1 MRDGATQESR
11 PDVPAR
17 PPRQPWFHD
26 LVPVLSAPTQAWGP
40 VTGDITGHG
49 VEGYVHADVR
59 VLRRATVTV
68 AGADVVPVGHH
79 VRGAAEVEFA
89 AMLRGVGDCGADSTV
104 RLQRTRTVSPGE
116 VTERLVLRSWA
127 AGPVVLDVRADL
139 TADLTPMDT
148 IKRGRGVPAPAVSS
162 AEGAHAAGRAE
173 GGDGAD
179 GRLAWSD
186 ATTRVSLDAPG
197 ARVDVTDAA
206 IALSWRIE
214 LHAHGS
220 AEVSWRVSAARD
232 GMTDLAGAPSGP
244 AVSASGFTVQGDD
257 DRLAGLVARAL
268 SDLDGLRMSL
278 ARSPEDDFVAAGAPW
293 FFTVFGRDSLWA
305 ARMLLPVTTDLARGT
320 LRLLAA
326 VQGTCVDPL
335 AAEAPGK
342 IIHEIRAESF
352 EIDSMPGE
360 AVERS
365 LPPVYYGSID
375 ATLLWVLTLHDA
387 WRWGM
392 SREHVAEL
400 LPALERALAW
410 IPEHGDAD
418 GDGFLEYVDQ
428 SGTGLANQG
437 WKDSGDAIRDPDGT
451 LPAPPM
457 ALCEVQGYA
466 YAAALA
472 GAALLD
478 EFGRGGGE
486 RYRAWA
492 DPLRDSFRRTFWVE
506 DGWGRYPAVALDGD
520 KRPVASLTSN
530 IGHLLGTGLLN
541 PAEERLV
548 ADLLAS
554 PALFSGFGVRTMAA
568 GSPGYSPQ
576 GYHVGSVWPHDT
588 SICLAGMVAARHP
601 AAATVAAGLLDAVAA
616 FDGRP
621 PELFVGDD
629 RSEQEVPLPHP
640 AACFPQAWSSAA
652 VVHLLTTVAGL
663 RPEGGTLG
671 AHPVR
676 PWVFG
681 AMSLHGVRVGERT
694 FTVRIDPD
702 GTAVVEPAV

>member
-11 PDVPAR
+11 PDGPAR

-26 LVPVLSAPTQAWGP
+26 LVPVLSSPTQAWGP
-40 VTGDITGHG
+40 VTGDVTGHG

-79 VRGAAEVEFA
+79 VRGAADVAFA
-89 AMLRGVGDCGADSTV
+89 AMLRGVGDGGADSTV
-104 RLQRTRTVSPGE
+104 RLERTRTVSPGE
-116 VTERLVLRSWA
+116 VTERLVLSSWA

-148 IKRGRGVPAPAVSS
+148 IKRGRGAPAPAVSS
-162 AEGAHAAGRAE
+162 
-173 GGDGAD
+173 DAD
-179 GRLAWSD
+179 GSLEWSD
-186 ATTRVSLDAPG
+186 ATTRVSLVAPG
-197 ARVDVTDAA
+197 AGVDVTDAA
-206 IALSWRIE
+206 IALSWAVE

-220 AEVSWRVSAARD
+220 AEVSWRVSATRN
-232 GMTDLAGAPSGP
+232 GMTDLAVAPSGP
-244 AVSASGFTVQGDD
+244 ALSASGFTVQGDD
-257 DRLAGLVARAL
+257 DRLAGVVERAL
-268 SDLDGLRMSL
+268 SDLDGLRTSI

-293 FFTVFGRDSLWA
+293 FLTLFGRDSLWA
-305 ARMLLPVTTDLARGT
+305 ARMLLPVSTDLAHGT
-320 LRLLAA
+320 LHLLAA
-326 VQGTCVDPL
+326 VQGTRVDPV

-365 LPPVYYGSID
+365 LPPVYYGTID
-375 ATLLWVLTLHDA
+375 ATLLWILTLHDA

-392 SREHVAEL
+392 PRERVAGL

-410 IPEHGDAD
+410 MPEHGDTD
-418 GDGFLEYVDQ
+418 GDGFLEYADE
-428 SGTGLANQG
+428 SGTGLSNQG
-437 WKDSGDAIRDPDGT
+437 WKDSGDAIRDPDGA
-451 LPAPPM
+451 LPVQPL

-478 EFGRGGGE
+478 EFGRGGGD

-492 DPLRDSFRRTFWVE
+492 ERLRDAFRRSFWVA

-530 IGHLLGTGLLN
+530 VGHLLGTGLLD
-541 PAEERLV
+541 PEEEALIT
-548 ADLLAS
+548 DLLAS

-588 SICLAGMVAARHP
+588 SICLAGMAAGGHP

-621 PELFVGDD
+621 PELFAGDQ

-663 RPEGGTLG
+663 RPEGGALV
-671 AHPVR
+671 ADPVR

-694 FTVRIDPD
+694 FTVRVDAD
-702 GTAVVEPAV
+702 GAAAVEPAD